1 MDKTLYLSEAKG
13 LEVLRDGPSLW
24 IKQESKAGRRI
35 PARLVSRVIII
46 GNVRMDSGVITLFT
60 ENDIPVTLM
69 DTKGDE
75 VAVTVPY
82 NHKLPRHREEQKI
95 CLKNEECIKIF
106 NLWLVSQRRRVQ
118 LSAVKR
124 LSESKLATFRSIGFR
139 EKEYQDFISGYK
151 RSTERR
157 WLAVNSLVSNLFR
170 EMIIAALVKTGL
182 DPHIGVLHRRHN
194 FSLALD
200 ICHIL
205 GPEED
210 LQTIQFFAGGASKA
224 YISENNDGVGGS
236 KEAIKDIIH
245 RFENRRRALLNMTEK
260 IIDDYFDLM
269 RDLRYEG

>member
-24 IKQESKAGRRI
+24 IKQENKAGRRI
-35 PARLVSRVIII
+35 PARRVGRVIII

-82 NHKLPRHREEQKI
+82 NHKLPRHRKEQKI
-95 CLKNEECIKIF
+95 YLKNEECIKKF
-106 NLWLVSQRRRVQ
+106 NMWLASNRRRVQ
-118 LSAVKR
+118 LGVIKR
-124 LSESKLATFRSIGFR
+124 LSEDKLAKFCSFGFK
-139 EKEYQDFISGYK
+139 EKEYQEFISGYK
-151 RSTERR
+151 RSIETP
-157 WLAVNSLVSNLFR
+157 WHSVNSLVSNIFR
-170 EMIIAALVKTGL
+170 EMILAALIKADL

-210 LQTIQFFAGGASKA
+210 LQTIQFFGGNVGKGCLDENSDGSVRSK
-224 YISENNDGVGGS
+224 D
-236 KEAIKDIIH
+236 AIKDIVH
-245 RFENRRRALLNMTEK
+245 RFENRRKTLLNMTEK
-260 IIDDYFDLM
+260 IIDDLFELM